1 MLAGEGMSQVV
12 RSLQELLARRT
23 YYSGDLL
30 FSVDILRNVTDTFK
44 RATYVPSADDVQ
56 VHYSPVAG
64 SAGGWGTRWLELPD
78 PPLSPQRFFQVVS
91 FMVDSENKDKWDDA
105 QQVRGSASSLLLP

>member
-56 VHYSPVAG
+56 VLLHSGGVCWGSMEVHTSSPIPLFPAFLP
-64 SAGGWGTRWLELPD
+64 GGELHGGFRK
-78 PPLSPQRFFQVVS
+78 QGQ
-91 FMVDSENKDKWDDA
+91 M
-105 QQVRGSASSLLLP
+105 G